1 MYFFSETK
9 LNISGST
16 VVGSWNVA
24 GYQQLNV
31 QAYAQGGAGS
41 VQLNCYFNN
50 LISYDEKV
58 IISPASSF
66 GLLSRTYAIYAPTLS
81 IVLSNPTGP
90 MQCRVRLYAACCEPR
105 IGLIARLFPPKTIE
119 GDAERKLNQP
129 IDIEALERAGGHV
142 EASN

>member
-1 MYFFSETK
+1 MHFFSETS
-9 LNISGST
+9 LNISNST

-31 QAYAQGGAGS
+31 QAYAQGAPGS

-50 LISYDEKV
+50 LVGYDENIV
-58 IISPASSF
+58 IPPGRSF
-66 GLLSRTYAIYAPTLS
+66 GLLTRVYQVYAPTLS

-90 MQCRVRLYAACCEPR
+90 MACRVRLYAACCEGR
-105 IGLIARLFPPKTIE
+105 SGLFTKLFSLKAVTE

-129 IDIEALERAGGHV
+129 VDIEALERNGGV
-142 EASN
+142 EAGL